1 MGIPEEKE
9 SSRDL
14 FEEITAENILNFM
27 KYMNIQIQEAQRTLG

>member
-14 FEEITAENILNFM
+14 FEEITAENILHFM